1 MRRRFIGERY
11 TPLIEALFSTVPRAY
26 IETTVKFED
35 GRTGLIKADLEV
47 REAAC
52 NLPAAMPLK
61 KAS

>member
-1 MRRRFIGERY
+1 
-11 TPLIEALFSTVPRAY
+11 VPRAH

-47 REAAC
+47 REAAR
-52 NLPAAMPLK
+52 NMPDSAPLK